1 MPRYSDEILDE
12 VRRNNDIIDIISQ
25 YTTLKRK
32 GRNYFALCPFHN
44 EKSPSFSVSPD
55 KQIFKCFGCGVGGD
69 VIHFFMQIENV
80 SFPEAVQELA
90 QRAHIQLPTSDD
102 PMENAREILK
112 SKVYKVNDEA
122 ALFYHN
128 QLYNS
133 KIAKEAQEYVKKRKM
148 TNNTLK
154 SFLIGYSSDNNELT
168 AHLKSKGFKEEEMLA
183 SNLIGKSKTGVLYDK
198 FKHRLMFPIQDVR
211 GRTIAFGGRVL
222 DNSKPKYI
230 NSPEDIVYSKGRN
243 LFGLNVARKGQ
254 TGLLKRILVV
264 EGYMDAISLYQNGIT
279 NVVASLGTALTQNQG
294 WLLRKNAEQVIFGYD
309 ADGAGQTA
317 IMRGIDILK
326 NMGIDIRILQIS
338 GAKDPDEYV
347 VKYGADKFKKCMDEA
362 ISVVEYKIK
371 ILKQRFNLNNTS
383 DKIQF
388 LNEIAKILAD
398 EDNTIEREVY
408 IEKIAKTYSIS
419 SEAIMAEI
427 EKITNRNTNTK
438 VMGKKILERPDEV
451 VKKAKVENVDIDDS
465 KINASIIKKEKMT
478 IYILINHRE
487 KCYDRLQKVVDL
499 KYIKSKKN
507 AIILEKLLAEENKNV
522 DEENI
527 IGLFEDQEIID
538 YLSGILVT
546 DFEIEDEERAI
557 TDIENYYL
565 KESKVNRRNEIL
577 EQLKSKEKL
586 TNEEIKSLENELN
599 DIILGLA
606 KIK

>member
-347 VKYGADKFKKCMDEA
+347 VKYGADKFRKCMDEA

-577 EQLKSKEKL
+577 EKLKSKENL